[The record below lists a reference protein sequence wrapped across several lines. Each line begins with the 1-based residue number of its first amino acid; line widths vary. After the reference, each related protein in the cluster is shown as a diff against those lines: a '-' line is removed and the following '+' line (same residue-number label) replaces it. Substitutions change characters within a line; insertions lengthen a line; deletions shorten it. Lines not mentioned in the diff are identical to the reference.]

1 MERGWKC
8 GALSWNPPSAALILV
23 NDPHCPQSGSYSL
36 TCGSKW
42 WQHLS
47 LWKLNIFN
55 LSMFSIIVAT
65 PLESRPNEREDR
77 KMCKCVTENQ
87 EISKCSVAQ
96 LSWVSIWQMKIL
108 ALYLIFRFSRSLDG
122 GGIVCIFI
130 LSVFI
135 YLCILQMERLALLLC
150 LGSSSA
156 SSPPPHIVFILAD
169 DLGVND
175 VGWRNPR
182 ILSPNLGGNILD
194 QVTLYRFS
202 GSEWSGFG
210 ATLRT
215 VPVHTLAF
223 CSHDQQVAFFVKV
236 LVLCTQKSIRTSRYT
251 YKHKNFQVP
260 I

>member
-1 MERGWKC
+1 MKP
-8 GALSWNPPSAALILV
+8 N
-23 NDPHCPQSGSYSL
+23 SYEHKEMYEY
-36 TCGSKW
+36 G
-42 WQHLS
+42 
-47 LWKLNIFN
+47 
-55 LSMFSIIVAT
+55 
-65 PLESRPNEREDR
+65 
-77 KMCKCVTENQ
+77 TETLK
-87 EISKCSVAQ
+87 ISKCSRAQ

-210 ATLRT
+210 AALRT

-236 LVLCTQKSIRTSRYT
+236 LVLCTQKSIRNSRYP
-251 YKHKNFQVP
+251 YKYKSFQVS